1 MNRRDFVGR
10 VVLGGAAAACTNFS
24 SAHAA
29 PASAPHGFKL
39 RFVGLMAFIERKDRS
54 FLVATPGQSHHHT
67 THVPFLMAR
76 KDSTVAKR
84 LDMVAVP
91 GVIPYAF
98 DNSLGDSNPTEFV
111 YRSLQNT
118 SIDVISGTTDRVNNE
133 ATQMA
138 HLATIAPGK
147 RLRGNL
153 EKWAP
158 ATISLRGGALEN
170 SAAHPD
176 AGKMWSFGSHQQRL
190 TDAVNYYNAPG
201 ASTTLRLTSGA
212 DVQSVTLDAAESA
225 ELWMI
230 SSAAMDA
237 RMNNPTALV
246 HSELLFEFL
255 VDAKTVLAE
264 CPDATGRDNVP
275 ATRIPF
281 AQPTTASAGLIA
293 TEAPPFT
300 DICYICDILLG
311 DVVIKR

>member
-1 MNRRDFVGR
+1 MNRRDFVSR
-10 VVLGGAAAACTNFS
+10 VALGAAAACTTLKS
-24 SAHAA
+24 PAVA
-29 PASAPHGFKL
+29 ASARPTEGFTF
-39 RFVGLMAFIERKDRS
+39 RFVGLMGFVERKDRS

-76 KDSTVAKR
+76 KDSVLASR
-84 LDMVAVP
+84 LDMISVP

-98 DNSLGDSNPTEFV
+98 DNQLEGTNPADFT

-118 SIDVISGTTDRVNNE
+118 SVEVISGANDRVMNE

-153 EKWAP
+153 ERWAP
-158 ATISLRGGALEN
+158 ATISLRGGMLEN

-176 AGKMWSFGSHQQRL
+176 AGKVWAFGAHRQQL
-190 TDAVNYYNAPG
+190 TDAVNYRAMEG
-201 ASTTLRLTSGA
+201 TTTTLRLTSGA
-212 DVQSVTLDAAESA
+212 DVQNISIPASEAA

-237 RMNNPTALV
+237 RMNNPMTLV

-255 VDAKTVLAE
+255 VDAQVVLAE
-264 CPDATGRDNVP
+264 CAEATGRDNVP

-281 AQPTTASAGLIA
+281 ASPASASAGIVA
-293 TEAPPFT
+293 SEAPPLT
-300 DICYICDILLG
+300 DICFICDMLLG
-311 DVVIKR
+311 NER